1 MILLLNFDPVGHY
14 WASQYPVKIET
25 PIVREG
31 KQYWGWGN
39 WGPDYIAIDLPGIS
53 NSGWSLNDRIVIAM
67 CLLPHEAMHVR
78 NKSAREEVPLL
89 AQYVCSDRAG
99 ASWALKDE
107 IYRQLKATLPQPVD
121 PEE

>member
-1 MILLLNFDPVGHY
+1 M
-14 WASQYPVKIET
+14 KIET
-25 PIVREG
+25 TFVYPPI
-31 KQYWGWGN
+31 
-39 WGPDYIAIDLPGIS
+39 PDRNFDWCAIDGDTFCCAECHSPVGY
-53 NSGWSLNDRIVIAM
+53 GATEQAAIAD
-67 CLLPHEAMHVR
+67 LLEKIAEKNPPEHKQTLEQLEAMHVR